1 MPNSKLPELIKLFLE
16 INPTPSDEQFHNLAF
31 SVGTDPETL
40 ESYAYQMLSEA
51 EGAGLGHEM
60 HPATAGTGD
69 ATKRSIDQRVLDGS
83 MPPEAGGLK
92 GLLLNDGVP
101 GLEIGVDGENDEA
114 EQMTTAAAQRLSSFD
129 E

>member
-51 EGAGLGHEM
+51 EGAGLGHEI
-60 HPATAGTGD
+60 HPICPGPE
-69 ATKRSIDQRVLDGS
+69 TKRPR
-83 MPPEAGGLK
+83 
-92 GLLLNDGVP
+92 
-101 GLEIGVDGENDEA
+101 
-114 EQMTTAAAQRLSSFD
+114 
-129 E
+129 